1 MGDKREHLVCL
12 GLGSNLGD
20 RRENLLSALRLLDTM
35 EGMRILEISSV
46 YETEPWGVTEQPDF
60 LNLVALLST
69 TRDPRG
75 VLTACEEVEKK
86 LGRVRAERWGPR
98 VIDVDILLYDDLEL
112 EEEDLVIPHPR
123 MLERDFVMV
132 PLRELDPP
140 VLLPRRKKVEEKR
153 GEQEPTERVKVAF
166 RYEEEEWQG

>member
-1 MGDKREHLVCL
+1 MGGKKEHLVCL

-20 RRENLLSALRLLDTM
+20 RRDNLLSALRLLDAM
-35 EGMRILEISSV
+35 EEMRILEISSV
-46 YETEPWGVTEQPDF
+46 YETEPWGVSEQPDF

-69 TRDPRG
+69 TRDPGG
-75 VLTACEEVEKK
+75 VLAACKEVESR
-86 LGRVRAERWGPR
+86 LGRVRVERWGPR

-132 PLRELDPP
+132 PLMELNPP
-140 VLLPRRKKVEEKR
+140 VPLPEKGTEERPDRR
-153 GEQEPTERVKVAF
+153 EPTEKVRKAF
-166 RYEEEEWQG
+166 RYEEEEWHG